1 LFPALTGMVGMA
13 YLLGAVLLGLAFLGM
28 SAHLARAMTNN
39 LARRVLLA
47 SVVYLPLVFVFMMLD
62 KV

>member
-1 LFPALTGMVGMA
+1 M
-13 YLLGAVLLGLAFLGM
+13 GL
-28 SAHLARAMTNN
+28 SARLAQAMTNN

-47 SVVYLPLVFVFMMLD
+47 SVIYLPLVFAFMMLD